1 MYNTQTHTGQKG
13 IGYGKG
19 IKKLTP
25 YNFQKNMGLSEDY
38 FF

>member
-1 MYNTQTHTGQKG
+1 MYNTQTQTGQKR
-13 IGYGKG
+13 IGCGKG